1 MMTSLSPRQID
12 ILNLARKDGCVSV
25 DQLAAKFG
33 VTPQTI
39 RKDLNDLCESKH
51 LERVHGGSMFP
62 TATVNL
68 EYHTRREIPS
78 EGKRRIGETIARM
91 IPNGA
96 SVIMNIGTTVEQVA
110 LALRE
115 HRELLVVTNNLNV
128 ALILQKCQG
137 VAVVVTAAWCAR
149 LMAALLAPRRS
160 TLSNCSR

>member
-68 EYHTRREIPS
+68 GSVPA
-78 EGKRRIGETIARM
+78 EGGMT
-91 IPNGA
+91 P
-96 SVIMNIGTTVEQVA
+96 
-110 LALRE
+110 
-115 HRELLVVTNNLNV
+115 
-128 ALILQKCQG
+128 
-137 VAVVVTAAWCAR
+137 
-149 LMAALLAPRRS
+149 
-160 TLSNCSR
+160 